1 MANRTSAFG
10 SRRRALA
17 GGFLTAASVMT
28 VLIALVFTMVGQRVA
43 ADNPDAQEY
52 HLSFINDT
60 GAPASNLE
68 IVYGV
73 PVKKPIVQEEVGGCP
88 EPSASVEGSTVVIE
102 WDEKCVEPGEKVLV
116 TVFSKEP
123 IEFAESATWGNNSVP
138 SLTAAP
144 PTTGTPPASA
154 TAPSDGP
161 TSTFVPPPTV
171 GLPPTPIPGVPP
183 VPTSTQVPGP
193 GPLPTTVLE
202 PTSTAAQP
210 AMSTPTATPSLG
222 SGDVNCDDNVNS
234 IDAALLLQF
243 IAGLLA
249 SLDCD
254 DAADVNQNGAVDSID
269 VAIMLQFVA
278 GLVARLPV

>member
-1 MANRTSAFG
+1 
-10 SRRRALA
+10 
-17 GGFLTAASVMT
+17 MT
-28 VLIALVFTMVGQRVA
+28 VLIALLFTLVGQRVA

-88 EPSASVEGSTVVIE
+88 DPSVSVEGSTVVIE

-123 IEFAESATWGNNSVP
+123 IEFADSATWGNNSVP
-138 SLTAAP
+138 SLTTAP

-154 TAPSDGP
+154 TI
-161 TSTFVPPPTV
+161 STV
-171 GLPPTPIPGVPP
+171 LPPVTPIPPATVDLPATPLPGVPP
-183 VPTSTQVPGP
+183 VPTSTPVSGP
-193 GPLPTTVLE
+193 GPLPTTILVL
-202 PTSTAAQP
+202 TSTAAQP
-210 AMSTPTATPSLG
+210 ATSTPTIAAALATPTTTPSLG
-222 SGDVNCDDNVNS
+222 RGDVNCDDNVNS

-254 DAADVNQNGAVDSID
+254 DAADVNQNGVVNSID